1 MILPQL
7 VNLVKIDDDITS
19 DKYGHYPDKRPIS
32 ALLDYGLI
40 LIDKPDGPTSHEVV
54 AWVKRIL
61 NIEKAGHSGTLDP
74 GATGLL
80 PIGLGEGTKAIA
92 VLLLGPKEYYA
103 LARMHATVAENKLR
117 SVIAQFT
124 GDIYQRPPQRSS
136 VRRATRIRRIYGFEL
151 VDRYDRLILLQVI
164 CQSGTYIRK
173 IIYDIGEVLGPGA
186 TMVELRRTQVSN
198 FLEKDHCFV
207 KLHDLADAFEMY
219 KQKNDD
225 DTKLRKLIKPIE
237 HCLEGIR
244 GAVIR
249 DTAVDALCH
258 GAQLAVPGIVA
269 LPKDLKKN
277 ELVGIYTL
285 KGEVVGLAE
294 ALMTKEEIE
303 DNTKGVAFSMKR
315 IIMKPGTY
323 PKAWRTSPSS
333 QSSSLSSTPLPPS
346 SVERNTSST
355 TTTPQTAPKSS
366 S

>member
-1 MILPQL
+1 LILPQL
-7 VNLVKIDDDITS
+7 TNLVKIDDDITN
-19 DKYGHYPDKRPIS
+19 DKYGHYADKRPIS

-40 LIDKPDGPTSHEVV
+40 LIDKPAGPTSHEVV

-61 NIEKAGHSGTLDP
+61 KIDKAGHSGTLDP
-74 GATGLL
+74 AATGLL
-80 PIGLGEGTKAIA
+80 PIGLGEGTKAIS

-103 LARMHATVAENKLR
+103 LARMHTTIAEDKLV
-117 SVIAQFT
+117 SVIGQFT

-136 VRRATRIRRIYGFEL
+136 VRRATRIRKIYHFEM
-151 VDRYDRLILLQVI
+151 VDRYDRLVLLQVI

-186 TMVELRRTQVSN
+186 TMVELRRTRVSN
-198 FLEKDHCFV
+198 FLEREYDFS

-237 HCLEGIR
+237 LCLQGIR
-244 GAVIR
+244 SAVVR

-258 GAQLAVPGIVA
+258 GAQLAVPGVVA
-269 LPKDLKKN
+269 LPKGLAKS

-285 KGEVVGLAE
+285 KGEIVGLAE

-303 DNTKGVAFSMKR
+303 DNIKGVAFNMKR

-323 PKAWRTSPSS
+323 PKAWRSS
-333 QSSSLSSTPLPPS
+333 SSSLASSTHQS
-346 SVERNTSST
+346 KAKE
-355 TTTPQTAPKSS
+355 
-366 S
+366 

>member
-1 MILPQL
+1 MSSKHRLILPQL
-7 VNLVKIDDDITS
+7 ANLVKVDDDITS

-61 NIEKAGHSGTLDP
+61 KIDKAGHSGTLDP
-74 GATGLL
+74 AATSLL
-80 PIGLGEGTKAIA
+80 PIGLGEGTKAIS

-103 LARMHATVAENKLR
+103 LARLHTTIPEDKLR
-117 SVIAQFT
+117 LVIGQFT

-136 VRRATRIRRIYGFEL
+136 VRRATRIRRIYRFEM
-151 VDRYDRLILLQVI
+151 VDRYDRLVLLQVV

-173 IIYDIGEVLGPGA
+173 IIYDIGEILGPGA
-186 TMVELRRTQVSN
+186 TMVELRRTRVSN
-198 FLEKDHCFV
+198 FMESEHNFT
-207 KLHDLADAFEMY
+207 KLHDLADAFEIY

-225 DTKLRKLIKPIE
+225 DTKLRKIIKPIE
-237 HCLEGIR
+237 LCLEGIR
-244 GAVIR
+244 SAVVR

-269 LPKDLKKN
+269 LPKGLAKN

-285 KGEVVGLAE
+285 KGEIVGLAE

-303 DNTKGVAFSMKR
+303 DNTKGVAFNMKR
-315 IIMKPGTY
+315 IIMKTGTY
-323 PKAWRTSPSS
+323 PKAWRSS
-333 QSSSLSSTPLPPS
+333 TSSSLSPS
-346 SVERNTSST
+346 AS
-355 TTTPQTAPKSS
+355 PQRKAVA
-366 S
+366 

>member
-7 VNLVKIDDDITS
+7 TNLVKIDDDITN
-19 DKYGHYPDKRPIS
+19 DKYGHYPDRRPIS

-61 NIEKAGHSGTLDP
+61 KIDKAGHSGTLDP
-74 GATGLL
+74 AATGLL
-80 PIGLGEGTKAIA
+80 PIGLGEGTKAIS

-103 LARMHATVAENKLR
+103 LARMHTTIAEDKLV
-117 SVIAQFT
+117 SVIGQFT

-136 VRRATRIRRIYGFEL
+136 VRRATRIRKIYHFEM
-151 VDRYDRLILLQVI
+151 VDRYDRLVLLQVI

-173 IIYDIGEVLGPGA
+173 IIYDVGEVLGPGA
-186 TMVELRRTQVSN
+186 TMVELRRTRVSN
-198 FLEKDHCFV
+198 FFEREHDFT
-207 KLHDLADAFEMY
+207 KLHDLTDAFEMY

-237 HCLEGIR
+237 LCLEGIR
-244 GAVIR
+244 GAVVR

-258 GAQLAVPGIVA
+258 GAQLAVPGVIA
-269 LPKDLKKN
+269 LPKGLAKN

-285 KGEVVGLAE
+285 KGEIVGLAE

-303 DNTKGVAFSMKR
+303 DNIKGVAFSMKR

-323 PKAWRTSPSS
+323 PKAWRSS
-333 QSSSLSSTPLPPS
+333 SSSSSSSSLSSS
-346 SVERNTSST
+346 SSSSSSSST
-355 TTTPQTAPKSS
+355 STR
-366 S
+366 